1 MRLIGADVGC
11 LASCGQAYIV
21 ISLCA
26 VRTKLYDPLDKHYLS
41 SDPLLMKFPDLLR
54 LLFLAAIWGS
64 SFPLMRIC
72 AGQFGPLPLAT
83 IRVLG
88 GCLFLTPLLLYR
100 REVGK
105 AKQYWKHISMVGLF
119 NSALPFLCYSFAASA
134 IAAGL
139 ASVFNATT
147 PLWGALIGRIW
158 LSDRLSKSQLIGL
171 VVGFIGVLYL
181 AWDAIGFKD
190 NVSGWGSALAVVAC
204 LTATACYGFSGNYTK
219 KYLKGVPPIATAAG
233 SLMTS
238 SALLV
243 VPASFT
249 WPSTW
254 PTSSAWLS
262 AAGLAFG
269 CTGVAYVVFYRLLE
283 NSGATI
289 ALAVAYLIPLFA
301 AGWAFVLLGEQPTWN
316 MVFGCLLILVG
327 TSLTT
332 GVVSLGKRLAVSPE
346 TSKS

>member
-1 MRLIGADVGC
+1 MK
-11 LASCGQAYIV
+11 LA
-21 ISLCA
+21 
-26 VRTKLYDPLDKHYLS
+26 
-41 SDPLLMKFPDLLR
+41 DLLR

-72 AGQFGPLPLAT
+72 AEQFGPLPLAS
-83 IRVLG
+83 IRVVG
-88 GCLFLTPLLLYR
+88 GGLFLTPLLFYR
-100 REVGK
+100 REVAQ
-105 AKQYWKHISMVGLF
+105 AKRNWKHISMVGIF

-147 PLWGALIGRIW
+147 PLWGALIGWIW
-158 LSDRLSKSQLIGL
+158 LGDRLTKSQLVGL
-171 VVGFIGVLYL
+171 VVGFVGVLYL

-190 NVSGWGSALAVVAC
+190 GVSGWGSALAVVAC

-219 KYLKGVPPIATAAG
+219 RYLKGVPPIATAAG
-233 SLMTS
+233 SLLTS
-238 SALLV
+238 SALLI
-243 VPASFT
+243 VPASI
-249 WPSTW
+249 TW
-254 PTSSAWLS
+254 PTTIPNSAAWFS

-301 AGWAFVLLGEQPTWN
+301 AAWAFLLLGEQPTRT
-316 MVFGCLLILVG
+316 MILGCILILLG

-332 GVVSLGKRLAVSPE
+332 GVVSLGKLKTTDPSPANE
-346 TSKS
+346 